1 MYKVFK
7 MFFSEQER
15 KWSNL
20 TLKIK
25 QKLEY
30 YKDLFKTIIQNKE
43 KKENIMEKLNEILFQ
58 NVLSEI
64 NLQNH
69 KKIIY
74 NFIDLLNE
82 KRDEIY
88 LNKSQIDIYKRELNL
103 FVHGFDLIKIDKD
116 IREKI
121 REINWKDLYNNISM
135 ELSHKQYIIIYL
147 LNFILN

>member
-1 MYKVFK
+1 

-30 YKDLFKTIIQNKE
+30 YKDLCKTVLQNKD
-43 KKENIMEKLNEILFQ
+43 KKENILEKLNEILFQ
-58 NVLSEI
+58 NNLTEK
-64 NLQNH
+64 NLQKH
-69 KKIIY
+69 KSIIY
-74 NFIDLLNE
+74 NFIELINE

-88 LNKSQIDIYKRELNL
+88 LSKSEIDISKRELNL
-103 FVHGFDLIKIDKD
+103 FVHGFDLIKLDKD

-121 REINWKDLYNNISM
+121 REIDWKELYNNISK
-135 ELSHKQYIIIYL
+135 ELSHKQ
-147 LNFILN
+147 

>member
-1 MYKVFK
+1 LGAECKEKSILLYKVFK

-30 YKDLFKTIIQNKE
+30 YKDLCKTVLQNKD
-43 KKENIMEKLNEILFQ
+43 KKENILEKLNEILFQ
-58 NVLSEI
+58 NNLTEK
-64 NLQNH
+64 NLQKH
-69 KKIIY
+69 KSIIY
-74 NFIDLLNE
+74 NFIELINE

-88 LNKSQIDIYKRELNL
+88 LSKSEIDISKRELNL
-103 FVHGFDLIKIDKD
+103 FVHGFDLIKLDKD

-121 REINWKDLYNNISM
+121 REIDWKELYNNISK
-135 ELSHKQYIIIYL
+135 ELSHKQ
-147 LNFILN
+147 